1 MSIWIVWQFCG
12 KLSLIHK
19 GDKILQIP
27 NLIKVP
33 LEKSLPKT
41 NENMYE
47 ILWASR
53 LQIFEKL
60 YEAGITDPLRLLAEF
75 ERFEKEYSMGVIH
88 ADDSEG
94 ASREFL
100 SGMVVMQPRQ
110 TEAQSALKF
119 EGRPVLQAVLDAC
132 DESVQCIVE
141 LGCGYGRNLIELQYH
156 ITNPDISLIGAEYT
170 RSGRRAIE
178 FFNARFFQNR
188 PINVAFTN
196 HSIAS
201 FPFIP
206 RDKKVLVFSCHSLE
220 QVRLLPNDFFIKL
233 AGSADKIT
241 GIHIEPFGFQAVA
254 QKDWQKT
261 HLHHFCFAHHQSYN
275 MNMFQCFQQAVA
287 AQAIIPEKVSINASF
302 AQPENP
308 SSILIWRK
316 P

>member
-1 MSIWIVWQFCG
+1 M
-12 KLSLIHK
+12 K
-19 GDKILQIP
+19 
-27 NLIKVP
+27 
-33 LEKSLPKT
+33 
-41 NENMYE
+41 
-47 ILWASR
+47 
-53 LQIFEKL
+53 
-60 YEAGITDPLRLLAEF
+60 AGVTDPLRLLAEL
-75 ERFEKEYSMGVIH
+75 ERLESNYRMGI
-88 ADDSEG
+88 AYTDDSKK
-94 ASREFL
+94 FL
-100 SGMVVMQPRQ
+100 SGTVILKPRQ
-110 TEAQSALKF
+110 TEGRSALKF

-188 PINVAFTN
+188 PIDVAFTD

-220 QVRLLPNDFFIKL
+220 KLRLLPNDFFIKL
-233 AGSADKIT
+233 AGSADRIT
-241 GIHIEPFGFQAVA
+241 GIHIEPFGFQAVP
-254 QKDWQKT
+254 QKDWQEV
-261 HLHHFCFAHHQSYN
+261 HLRHFSFAHIQEYN
-275 MNMFQCFQQAVA
+275 MNMFQCFFQAVA
-287 AQAIIPEKVSINASF
+287 AQAVVTEKVSINASF
-302 AQPENP
+302 VQPENP